1 MPDAQ
6 RSAGSG
12 LLDQLPTDR
21 LAEQG
26 QQLLAM
32 LAERAID
39 RAVES
44 VEDLAERLIDH
55 TYHGGPGLVA
65 AITGRGAD
73 TDAKPPLRTTVKA
86 GVTEVS
92 ASVRQALSGVAG
104 SRGSRRT
111 TRAMTIAE
119 HIDVGVPVRLAYDH
133 WTRFQ
138 DFSQFMKRVKAV
150 EKTSAELS
158 HWKVRFF
165 WAHRDWESTI
175 VDQVPDERII
185 WRSTGAKGYV
195 DGAVSFHALVP
206 NMTRILLALEYH
218 PDGLV
223 ERAGSLWRAHSRGVR
238 LEIRRFRHHLMTRA
252 VLDPHSVHGWRGE
265 IRDSQVVRTHEEALA
280 EEHEENRERAGAP
293 DAPAEDDDHQA
304 DTESTDSTDDPAE
317 EREDDGPD
325 DFDSP
330 DDDYDDPDDDY
341 DDPDGAYDDSDDL
354 YDDDPVREP
363 VRSRT
368 R

>member
-6 RSAGSG
+6 RSAASG
-12 LLDQLPTDR
+12 LLAQLPTDR

-26 QQLLAM
+26 QQLLAL

-44 VEDLAERLIDH
+44 VEDLAERLIEH

-73 TDAKPPLRTTVKA
+73 TADTAAKPPLRTTVKA
-86 GVTEVS
+86 GVTGMS
-92 ASVRQALSGVAG
+92 ASVKQALSGVAG
-104 SRGSRRT
+104 SRRSGRT
-111 TRAMTIAE
+111 TRTMTIAE
-119 HIDVGVPVRLAYDH
+119 HIDVGVPVRLAYDQ

-138 DFSQFMKRVKAV
+138 DFSQFMKMVKAV

-165 WAHRDWESTI
+165 WSHRDWESMI

-185 WRSTGAKGYV
+185 WRSAGAKGYV
-195 DGAVSFHALVP
+195 DGAVSFHALAS

-223 ERAGSLWRAHSRGVR
+223 ERAGSLWRAHSRRVR
-238 LEIRRFRHHLMTRA
+238 LEIKQFRHHLMTRA
-252 VLDPHSVHGWRGE
+252 VLE
-265 IRDSQVVRTHEEALA
+265 IG
-280 EEHEENRERAGAP
+280 RA
-293 DAPAEDDDHQA
+293 H
-304 DTESTDSTDDPAE
+304 
-317 EREDDGPD
+317 
-325 DFDSP
+325 
-330 DDDYDDPDDDY
+330 
-341 DDPDGAYDDSDDL
+341 
-354 YDDDPVREP
+354 V
-363 VRSRT
+363 
-368 R
+368 